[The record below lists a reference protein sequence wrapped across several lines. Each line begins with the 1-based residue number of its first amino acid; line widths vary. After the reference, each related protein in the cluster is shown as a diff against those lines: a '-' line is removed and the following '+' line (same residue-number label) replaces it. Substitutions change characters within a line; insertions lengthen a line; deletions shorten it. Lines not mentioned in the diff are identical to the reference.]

1 MGLCRRVYEVY
12 DATKREWKWKFRTRD
27 RFDHAGRVQGSAFAE
42 LADAETEEL
51 RLQTCKLVSPDPSLA
66 R

>member
-42 LADAETEEL
+42 FPDAE
-51 RLQTCKLVSPDPSLA
+51 KGKF
-66 R
+66 